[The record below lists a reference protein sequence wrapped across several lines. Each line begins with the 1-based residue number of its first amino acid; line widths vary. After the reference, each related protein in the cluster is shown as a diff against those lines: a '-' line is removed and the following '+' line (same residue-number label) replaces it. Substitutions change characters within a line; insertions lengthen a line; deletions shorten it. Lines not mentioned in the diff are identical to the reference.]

1 MNKKLEIGMYV
12 RNDYFGIG
20 KIDKDY
26 FDSNNKHWFNV
37 QFNCYGDDDCHCGI
51 CEQSIGYKASNNI
64 TDLIEDGDILR
75 LENNQVIQIFP
86 SDKEKIERFLIY
98 NVDTK
103 KYHWGAY
110 EIKSIVAKEQF
121 KSVELEVK

>member
-1 MNKKLEIGMYV
+1 MKLEVGMYV

-51 CEQSIGYKASNNI
+51 CEQSIGYKASHNI
-64 TDLIEDGDILR
+64 IDLIEVGDYVNDLKVHGITDYGLEVYMFGDAHEILE
-75 LENNQVIQIFP
+75 EN
-86 SDKEKIERFLIY
+86 
-98 NVDTK
+98 
-103 KYHWGAY
+103 
-110 EIKSIVAKEQF
+110 EIKTIVTKEQF
-121 KSVELEVK
+121 SQMEYKIGGNE